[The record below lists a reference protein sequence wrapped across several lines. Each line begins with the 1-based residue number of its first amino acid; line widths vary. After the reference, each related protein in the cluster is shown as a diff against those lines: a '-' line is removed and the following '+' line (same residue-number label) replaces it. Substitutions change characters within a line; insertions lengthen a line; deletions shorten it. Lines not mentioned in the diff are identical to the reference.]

1 MALNTKRPEQTL
13 REIKDFQSGFRT
25 LLMATVGSD
34 GIPEASYAPFV
45 DDEHAN
51 FFVYISELAKH
62 TQNLKQTKRV
72 SVLFLEAEDHTKNLF
87 ARKRL
92 TYNCTVQLI
101 ERGTE
106 HRSVTLQ
113 QFRDRFGQF
122 VDTIEPLE
130 DFLLFQLSPYEG
142 NYVKGFGSVYRLAGS
157 DLDRLQQVTP
167 PNRAIATSPPNA
179 NAESE

>member
-1 MALNTKRPEQTL
+1 MASNTKRPEQTL

-45 DDEHAN
+45 NDEHAN

-87 ARKRL
+87 ARRRL

-101 ERGTE
+101 ARGTE
-106 HRSVTLQ
+106 HWSVRLQ

-122 VDTIEPLE
+122 VDTLEPLE
-130 DFLLFQLSPYEG
+130 DFLLFQLSPYQG
-142 NYVKGFGSVYRLAGS
+142 NYVKGFGSVYRIAGS

-167 PNRAIATSPPNA
+167 NGAIATSSPNA
-179 NAESE
+179 NAEGE